1 MVEVWR
7 VVVGYEGL
15 YEVSSDGRV
24 RSLNYRGVRGRT
36 EELSLADWGGYFY
49 VVLSNGLSKPS
60 KNYVHRLVAQA
71 FLDNPLELPE
81 VNHIDENPSNN
92 HVSNLEW
99 CTRSYNIN
107 FGSRIER
114 VRDSLSRGIEAFNSS
129 GEVIHR
135 FSSTMEAQRNGFHSS
150 HISSCCRGLRRS
162 HKGLHWRYV

>member
-1 MVEVWR
+1 MVEEWR
-7 VVVGYEGL
+7 AVMGYEGL

-24 RSLNYRGVRGRT
+24 RSLNYRGVQGRI
-36 EELSLADWGGYFY
+36 EDLSPGDKGGYLA
-49 VVLSNGLSKPS
+49 VVLYSRGVQQGRL
-60 KNYVHRLVAQA
+60 VHRLVAQA

-99 CTRSYNIN
+99 CTRTYNIN

-114 VRDSLSRGIEAFNSS
+114 VRDSLSQGIEAFNSS
-129 GEVIHR
+129 GQVIHR

>member
-1 MVEVWR
+1 MVEEWR
-7 VVVGYEGL
+7 AVMGYEGL

-24 RSLNYRGVRGRT
+24 RSLNYRGAKGRI
-36 EELSLADWGGYFY
+36 EDLSPGDKGGYLA
-49 VVLSNGLSKPS
+49 VVLYSRGVQQGRL
-60 KNYVHRLVAQA
+60 VHRLVAQA

-99 CTRSYNIN
+99 CTRTYNIN

-114 VRDSLSRGIEAFNSS
+114 VRDSLSQGIEAFNSS
-129 GEVIHR
+129 GQVIHR